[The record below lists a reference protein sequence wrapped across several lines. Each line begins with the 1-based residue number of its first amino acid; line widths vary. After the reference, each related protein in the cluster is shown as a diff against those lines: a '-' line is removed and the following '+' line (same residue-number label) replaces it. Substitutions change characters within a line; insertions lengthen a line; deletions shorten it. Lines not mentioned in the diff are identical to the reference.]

1 MSLEESNKTL
11 NKTPSVGL
19 NFEKTFGKGTD
30 PWYAKA
36 ERWAKKQRF
45 PISFL
50 LLGAIEWL
58 KKKWIDVKIHNTMK
72 DVDRQADDLL
82 KQWEEN
88 DRREPNIVETG
99 VFGDEGWSIEISNP
113 IVERGTSSTSTGMV
127 TPSDAQRLQEMK
139 GIKEPPS
146 RESGYQTSLKEWF
159 QNNT

>member
-1 MSLEESNKTL
+1 MPKI
-11 NKTPSVGL
+11 K
-19 NFEKTFGKGTD
+19 FEKTLLIGSGTI
-30 PWYAKA
+30 PWYMKAK
-36 ERWAKKQRF
+36 RWAKKQKF

-99 VFGDEGWSIEISNP
+99 VFGDEGWSIEITNP
-113 IVERGTSSTSTGMV
+113 IVERGTSATSTGMV
-127 TPSDAQRLQEMK
+127 TGSDASGLQEDE
-139 GIKEPPS
+139 GDQ
-146 RESGYQTSLKEWF
+146 GT
-159 QNNT
+159 T